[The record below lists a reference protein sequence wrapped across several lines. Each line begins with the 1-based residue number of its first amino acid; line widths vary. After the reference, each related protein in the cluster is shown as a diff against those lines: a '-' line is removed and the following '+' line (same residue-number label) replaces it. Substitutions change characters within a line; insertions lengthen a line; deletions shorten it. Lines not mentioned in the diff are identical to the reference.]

1 MLCRRSHVQTQPQ
14 QSSALLNV
22 LSMELMGNNNSSTGF
37 ILYVSHRLVDPTTPD
52 PMTRRTRC
60 TTNTVIP
67 LLQHTNKL
75 IPCGCLESS
84 VNLHQSDSTPGW
96 HGWMGWRNVV
106 FCTLWPAEML
116 YNHWFIP
123 NIEHIRRYYN
133 SIYNVNV
140 IAFGVFIVIP
150 SSIGSKCHH
159 NWFGTFIFPHPIATC
174 AAFITHDIAQ
184 CVIGL
189 WGGWL
194 TIEIET
200 GNNVPCPEWVQCK
213 LINSV
218 RGA

>member
-1 MLCRRSHVQTQPQ
+1 MLCGRSHVQTQPQ

-37 ILYVSHRLVDPTTPD
+37 ILYVSHRLVDPTRPD

-116 YNHWFIP
+116 YNHWFTP

-133 SIYNVNV
+133 SIYNVC
-140 IAFGVFIVIP
+140 
-150 SSIGSKCHH
+150 KCHRLWRVYCH
-159 NWFGTFIFPHPIATC
+159 SVINW
-174 AAFITHDIAQ
+174 
-184 CVIGL
+184 V
-189 WGGWL
+189 
-194 TIEIET
+194 EM
-200 GNNVPCPEWVQCK
+200 
-213 LINSV
+213 SS
-218 RGA
+218 